1 MPIIH
6 SKTNLVFLSFTVFG
20 FLLFGC
26 ASVAV
31 SPTLPAPIITSTL
44 QPANETANSPTP
56 IPATTQTATT
66 LPASSP
72 TPAGDWKTWPVI
84 PTLAPEMH
92 VVYSLGQQLGR
103 DPHVLSVVGDC
114 ESSSEWFLKDF
125 AKGPRF
131 YDLGPYASL
140 QATIDYF
147 NPSLGNTSHA
157 AIRGATVSTVL
168 TPLWADRKTCQSK
181 ESPLDCEYRV
191 HNPAFAIIALGT
203 NDVHHPENFEPK
215 LRVILETTLAK
226 GIIPILVTKADNLE
240 GDESINATI
249 ARLSAEY
256 HLPLWNFWAAL
267 RDLPDSG
274 LQADGAHLTF
284 ATNFFNKPDTLQRAW
299 PVRNLTALQTL
310 EAMRLA
316 VEKLQP

>member
-1 MPIIH
+1 MPITL
-6 SKTNLVFLSFTVFG
+6 SKITIALLSSIFFNL
-20 FLLFGC
+20 FLLGC
-26 ASVAV
+26 APVTATPATSTPIAL
-31 SPTLPAPIITSTL
+31 PTPLPTHGARNTPTILPA
-44 QPANETANSPTP
+44 A
-56 IPATTQTATT
+56 TQTEAA
-66 LPASSP
+66 LPF
-72 TPAGDWKTWPVI
+72 

-92 VVYSLGQQLGR
+92 PVYALGQQLGR
-103 DPHVLSVVGDC
+103 DPRVISVVGDC

-125 AKGPRF
+125 AKGTRY

-147 NPSLGNTSHA
+147 NPSLGNSSHA

-181 ESPLDCEYRV
+181 ESPLDCEYRL

-240 GDESINATI
+240 GDESINAIIT
-249 ARLSAEY
+249 RLAAEY

-267 RDLPDSG
+267 RDLPDAG
-274 LQADGAHLTF
+274 LQADGSHLTY
-284 ATNFFNKPDTLQRAW
+284 ASNFFNNPEKLKHAW

-316 VEKLQP
+316 VEKLKP